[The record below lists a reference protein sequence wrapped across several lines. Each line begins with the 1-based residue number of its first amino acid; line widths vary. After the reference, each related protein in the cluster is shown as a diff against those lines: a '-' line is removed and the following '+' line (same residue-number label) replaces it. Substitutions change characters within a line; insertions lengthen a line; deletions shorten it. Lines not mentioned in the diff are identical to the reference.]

1 MTRHS
6 TRTGALGR
14 RINWLICYVANEEVM
29 GCGVLH
35 IANKRTDAH
44 PDLPIRM
51 SGGNRAIGGSVSR
64 EGHSPRRGVG
74 NGCT

>member
-6 TRTGALGR
+6 ARTGTLGR

-29 GCGVLH
+29 ACGVLH

-44 PDLPIRM
+44 QICPL
-51 SGGNRAIGGSVSR
+51 GC
-64 EGHSPRRGVG
+64 RGETAQLVAA
-74 NGCT
+74 